1 MRSKLIISANGIDRK
16 GIVSE
21 ISSIININDGNIET
35 SKMIRLETEFALLVL
50 IDINNNKIEI
60 LRDKLNQIKSLSF
73 NFIETES
80 DTNNHFINKY
90 HLYINGADNE
100 GIVHSFSKFLSE
112 IDINIDEISTK
123 IKNAPMSATP
133 LFMMDVIIGSKSK
146 IDIKNVSKNLNEI
159 AGKLGVDVSIKS
171 A

>member
-1 MRSKLIISANGIDRK
+1 M
-16 GIVSE
+16 
-21 ISSIININDGNIET
+21 
-35 SKMIRLETEFALLVL
+35 
-50 IDINNNKIEI
+50 
-60 LRDKLNQIKSLSF
+60 
-73 NFIETES
+73 
-80 DTNNHFINKY
+80 
-90 HLYINGADNE
+90 
-100 GIVHSFSKFLSE
+100 HSFSKFLSE
-112 IDINIDEISTK
+112 TDINIDEISTK